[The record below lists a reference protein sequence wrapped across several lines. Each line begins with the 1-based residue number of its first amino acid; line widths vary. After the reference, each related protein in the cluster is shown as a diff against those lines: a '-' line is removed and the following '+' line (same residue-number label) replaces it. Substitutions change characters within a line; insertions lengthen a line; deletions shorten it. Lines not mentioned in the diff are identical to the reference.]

1 MCLCQLCVSVAC
13 SPCIKVRATP
23 IPTVSTVGCST
34 KSTAIFD
41 KLSFDGRSPYCCW
54 AAPQKPLFFT
64 FDCVSLYE
72 RSRWKGGP
80 LHARSEDPG
89 ALTGQDALKPTEAYV
104 DDASEARRRR
114 EFAPITAV

>member
-1 MCLCQLCVSVAC
+1 MLLGQPLKNHTL
-13 SPCIKVRATP
+13 SP
-23 IPTVSTVGCST
+23 
-34 KSTAIFD
+34 
-41 KLSFDGRSPYCCW
+41 
-54 AAPQKPLFFT
+54 

-72 RSRWKGGP
+72 RLRWKGGP

-89 ALTGQDALKPTEAYV
+89 ALTGQDALKPTGAFV

>member
-1 MCLCQLCVSVAC
+1 VLLTVNDPPDRPPDEHQKGAFGLLG
-13 SPCIKVRATP
+13 SPSKT
-23 IPTVSTVGCST
+23 T
-34 KSTAIFD
+34 
-41 KLSFDGRSPYCCW
+41 LSP
-54 AAPQKPLFFT
+54 

-72 RSRWKGGP
+72 RLRWKGGP
-80 LHARSEDPG
+80 LHAQSEDPG